1 MPAHILLVED
11 ETITR
16 QVIASL
22 LEEEG
27 YTVTPAPNGTVA
39 IELLSQHAFDV
50 VVSDIRMREID
61 GVEVLNV
68 ARSLRNPPEVILLTG
83 YGSLES
89 AVAALRSGAYN
100 YLLKPC
106 NSAELLECVQKA
118 ARRRASEQRRLQA
131 MRLLAEEFQGADEVV
146 PPAPAAAAN
155 VADEPGRFLQIGNL
169 RLDLFRHTANLGVTP
184 LHMTPIEYTFL
195 RCLAETPGR
204 VFPCAEIVRNTHG
217 YEAEEAEAQVLLR
230 AHVRNLRR
238 KLPPDYL
245 VTVRSAGYMLV
256 DPAEAQRGD
265 TMQRAAAE
273 QSS

>member
-11 ETITR
+11 DTVTR
-16 QVIASL
+16 QVIGNL
-22 LEEEG
+22 LEDEG
-27 YTVTPAPNGTVA
+27 YAVTSAPNGKVA
-39 IELLSQHAFDV
+39 IELLSEHAFDV

-68 ARSLRNPPEVILLTG
+68 ARSLHNPPEVILLTG

-89 AVAALRSGAYN
+89 AVAALRSGAFN

-118 ARRRASEQRRLQA
+118 ARRRLSEQRRLQA
-131 MRLLAEEFQGADEVV
+131 MRLLAQEFQTSDEIT
-146 PPAPAAAAN
+146 PPEPPPVAKAAA
-155 VADEPGRFLQIGNL
+155 EPGRYLQIGNL
-169 RLDLFRHTANLGVTP
+169 RLDHFRHTVSLGATP

-204 VFPCAEIVRNTHG
+204 VYPCAEIVRHTHG

-265 TMQRAAAE
+265 KMQRATAK
-273 QSS
+273 S

>member
-1 MPAHILLVED
+1 
-11 ETITR
+11 
-16 QVIASL
+16 
-22 LEEEG
+22 
-27 YTVTPAPNGTVA
+27 
-39 IELLSQHAFDV
+39 
-50 VVSDIRMREID
+50 MREID

-68 ARSLRNPPEVILLTG
+68 ARGMRNPPEVILLTG

-89 AVAALRSGAYN
+89 AVAALRSGAFN

-106 NSAELLECVQKA
+106 NSAELLECVEKA

-131 MRLLAEEFQGADEVV
+131 MRLLAEEFQASDELA
-146 PPAPAAAAN
+146 PPEPPVAN
-155 VADEPGRFLQIGNL
+155 VAAEPGRYMQIGNL
-169 RLDLFRHTANLGVTP
+169 KLDLFRHTASLGPTP

-204 VFPCAEIVRNTHG
+204 VYPCAEIVRHTHG
-217 YEAEEAEAQVLLR
+217 YEAEEAEAQALLR

-256 DPAEAQRGD
+256 DPAEVPRGEV
-265 TMQRAAAE
+265 MLRAAAE
-273 QSS
+273 P